1 MVALTLLCTAIL
13 SEALLY
19 KSGYE
24 PAYDFYIQP
33 VNGHYTSYHYYGD
46 LHFASKEPQENVL
59 TDQDIQQIRAIPNVA
74 SVSVTTSADILLE
87 LREDTVPQYFRDYY
101 TEERDICS
109 VGPDGAATA
118 SHAYTFHNAVSPFIY
133 TESLAYLL
141 EDTSDR
147 VTDLDQ
153 EYLEWNAKTFQE
165 MQAARRGLGAQGKL
179 IPLTIE
185 VMDVSNPDFQKELKE
200 GRINLA
206 ALDAGQEVLVF
217 APEMGFWETEEHG
230 ENVGNIA
237 SADFGK
243 DHPNAR
249 LKGIAINDYFT
260 AGQSLQLIQA
270 LTEDEGENWDR
281 TSAPFTQA
289 EAEALEQSYRSLRL
303 DTASVT
309 VGAVLESASA
319 VSNGLRLITTE
330 KGLRALGFAP
340 TDPTFINVSLTG
352 EVDRE
357 TEEAIQRRLE
367 TIAARAGMEVY
378 NRMENARENA
388 RRNRQIELVFLGII
402 VLFFAV
408 SVSMQVSGASR
419 RIRADK
425 RMIGTLRAVGADE
438 GELMGCYRLPVL
450 AATAAGLLLA
460 LIIFTLMGVFYS
472 NYFHTR
478 HAAVTMPLMAALCA
492 LCCMAGVRGRL
503 RQILSKSVVENIR
516 EL

>member
-1 MVALTLLCTAIL
+1 MNTICYQNEPMLIRVTRLRDVLEMKETDPEAITIRL
-13 SEALLY
+13 QGMGWDNHPQMQLILIRPCGSVTMGIPFVIRFLEEQYSA
-19 KSGYE
+19 
-24 PAYDFYIQP
+24 
-33 VNGHYTSYHYYGD
+33 VYY
-46 LHFASKEPQENVL
+46 LRYQENDLLIVNYQMI
-59 TDQDIQQIRAIPNVA
+59 DRA
-74 SVSVTTSADILLE
+74 
-87 LREDTVPQYFRDYY
+87 
-101 TEERDICS
+101 
-109 VGPDGAATA
+109 
-118 SHAYTFHNAVSPFIY
+118 
-133 TESLAYLL
+133 
-141 EDTSDR
+141 
-147 VTDLDQ
+147 
-153 EYLEWNAKTFQE
+153 
-165 MQAARRGLGAQGKL
+165 
-179 IPLTIE
+179 
-185 VMDVSNPDFQKELKE
+185 DFQKELKE

-217 APEMGFWETEEHG
+217 APELGFWETEEHG
-230 ENVGNIA
+230 ETVGHIA
-237 SADFGK
+237 GADFGK

-260 AGQSLQLIQA
+260 AEQSLQLIQA

-281 TSAPFTQA
+281 RSAPFTQA

-340 TDPTFINVSLTG
+340 TDPTVINVSLTG

-450 AATAAGLLLA
+450 AATVAGLLLA

-478 HAAVTMPLMAALCA
+478 HAAVTMPLMAVLAALCA
-492 LCCMAGVRGRL
+492 LCCMAGVKARL
-503 RQILSKSVVENIR
+503 RQVLSKSVVENIR